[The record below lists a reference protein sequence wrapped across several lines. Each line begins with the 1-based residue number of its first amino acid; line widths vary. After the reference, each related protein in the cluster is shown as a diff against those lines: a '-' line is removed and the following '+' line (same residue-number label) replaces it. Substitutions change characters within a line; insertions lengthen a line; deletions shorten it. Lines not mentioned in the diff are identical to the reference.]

1 MELDDSIL
9 NDDVICYRI
18 LEKGSKCGGRLLVVS
33 NGYIYGLKVYIFIMR
48 IKLDNK
54 FIILYWKLII
64 KFKFKFNVMLYL
76 FYYKDKIVLVYN
88 IMLDFDLK
96 F

>member
-1 MELDDSIL
+1 MILVIKRNIIFFILILIVFDFFFSLLELDDSIL

-48 IKLDNK
+48 IKLDN
-54 FIILYWKLII
+54 
-64 KFKFKFNVMLYL
+64 
-76 FYYKDKIVLVYN
+76 
-88 IMLDFDLK
+88 
-96 F
+96 